1 MIDFKSYYMNCFKY
15 HNIKKDKLFSKKTIT
30 IALAVI
36 VFILVQLFVAP
47 RIRLYSLHRFTAH
60 YQVYQLIVPTI
71 ACFMCGMALGL
82 LLNIPNRW
90 SIKKC
95 DCKVVSGLAI
105 LLGTASIIV
114 SVLGI
119 VEVITDSFPS
129 YLIMIHR
136 ILISR
141 FLSVIFI
148 RIMPFLS
155 GGLLYLITI
164 NNERKPLNLK
174 TK

>member
-1 MIDFKSYYMNCFKY
+1 MNCFKY
-15 HNIKKDKLFSKKTIT
+15 HNIKKYRLCSQKTIT
-30 IALAVI
+30 IVLAVV
-36 VFILVQLFVAP
+36 VFILVQLLVAP
-47 RIRLYSLHRFTAH
+47 RIRIYSLHSFTAH
-60 YQVYQLIVPTI
+60 YQVYHLIVPTI
-71 ACFMCGMALGL
+71 GCFICGMALGL

-119 VEVITDSFPS
+119 VEVITDSLPF

-164 NNERKPLNLK
+164 SNERKD
-174 TK
+174 

>member
-1 MIDFKSYYMNCFKY
+1 MF
-15 HNIKKDKLFSKKTIT
+15 KKTIT

-71 ACFMCGMALGL
+71 ACFMCGMALGQ
-82 LLNIPNRW
+82 LLNILNRW
-90 SIKKC
+90 DIKKC
-95 DCKVVSGLAI
+95 DCKVVLGLAI
-105 LLGTASIIV
+105 LLETASIIV

-119 VEVITDSFPS
+119 VEVITDSLPF
-129 YLIMIHR
+129 YLIMTHR

-164 NNERKPLNLK
+164 NNERKD
-174 TK
+174 